1 MRTQTAR
8 PEWRSLRFA
17 QLVDQLPEAHHVG
30 IAGQLADQLER
41 ACAIAV
47 EIRERRVGEDAL
59 ARLETIAVGDRRFQL
74 APRRD
79 RIALD
84 YRHLAEAKV
93 RPLGMR
99 IFCVRWLGRCA
110 RELGLAFAEL

>member
-17 QLVDQLPEAHHVG
+17 QLVDQLPEAHHVRV
-30 IAGQLADQLER
+30 AGQLADQLER
-41 ACAIAV
+41 ACAVAV

-59 ARLETIAVGDRRFQL
+59 TRLETIAVGERRFQL

-79 RIALD
+79 GIALEH
-84 YRHLAEAKV
+84 RHLAEAKV
-93 RPLGMR
+93 RTRGMG
-99 IFCVRWLGRCA
+99 I
-110 RELGLAFAEL
+110 